1 MPEEVAATQPGA
13 GLHPIRTERANPIRT
28 ECSEGISGSSQS
40 PCWVRAMTDT
50 GSAIADLQSH
60 WHALCDLDR
69 ARAVQSIHQ
78 DGMSLRALAPQLN
91 CSPSL
96 LSHLL
101 RAAQAPAEDRELA
114 RCGEMST
121 RELARRAG
129 TSRTRSTSTP
139 REAIAFDRERAAAQ
153 ASQAIT
159 RWLDEVKVANADRDR
174 VIEQA
179 CLLHVKAD
187 RSAARSLEDYLP
199 DIPLVE
205 VIRLFRPAP
214 SESDGDRPVAWFAK
228 WLALWT
234 LHGILDDRVRFRALE
249 LARSEMPT

>member
-96 LSHLL
+96 LDRKSTRLNSSHL
-101 RAAQAPAEDRELA
+101 
-114 RCGEMST
+114 
-121 RELARRAG
+121 
-129 TSRTRSTSTP
+129 
-139 REAIAFDRERAAAQ
+139 
-153 ASQAIT
+153 
-159 RWLDEVKVANADRDR
+159 
-174 VIEQA
+174 
-179 CLLHVKAD
+179 
-187 RSAARSLEDYLP
+187 
-199 DIPLVE
+199 
-205 VIRLFRPAP
+205 
-214 SESDGDRPVAWFAK
+214 
-228 WLALWT
+228 
-234 LHGILDDRVRFRALE
+234 GISYAVFC
-249 LARSEMPT
+249 